1 MQNKGAVKFFAITL
15 VLVCLFQL
23 SFTLVTKFVEKD
35 ARDFAKGNPA
45 KEAAYLDSISG
56 EVVYNIGV
64 KKYTY
69 KECKERELNLGL
81 DLKGGMNVT
90 LEISL
95 PDLIRSM
102 SDYSTDSTFN
112 KAIAN
117 AKEMEKSSTKDFV
130 TLFAESFKKVDPNAR
145 LAAIFSTPELKD
157 KINFNSTDAQVLAVI
172 RKETSNAIDNSFN
185 ILRSRIDRFGV
196 VQPNIQKL
204 QNTGRILVE
213 LPGIKDPERVRKLL
227 QGSANLEFWETYE
240 NSDIY
245 KFLLD
250 ANNRISDMK
259 GAIALPDSLKGDSTK
274 HKGAKAAVAAKKGAA
289 GESALLQKI
298 QKDTSAKDSGK
309 GSKKTLAAGSRMDQY
324 PLFSVLRPN
333 VTRDNQLIP
342 GDIVGMAHYKD
353 TAKVNY
359 YLHLPQVAAL
369 FPKDLKFY
377 WSVKPP
383 RYDKSQ
389 SYYEL
394 HAIKITTRDGRAP
407 MDGSVVTDARKE
419 FGQTKSTAQVTM
431 AMNGE
436 GSRIWARLTKENI
449 GKCIAIVL
457 DGYVYSS
464 PRVQSEIKGGRSE
477 ITGDFTINE
486 AEDLA
491 NILKSGKMPAPAKIV
506 QEAVVGPSLGRESI
520 NAGMLSF
527 IIGFIGV
534 LLYMSLYYNGA
545 GHVADIALIANV
557 FYLFGVLASLGAVL
571 TLPGI
576 AGMVLTLAMAVDGNV
591 IIYERMR
598 EEWREGKGPRL
609 MVQEGFQHAYS
620 SIIDGH
626 VTTILTGVVLYIF
639 GSGPV
644 QGFATTLIVGL
655 LLSLFSSIF
664 IARLMF
670 EWLLDH
676 NKEITLGNKF
686 TINALSNVHI
696 NFIGIRKIMYVA
708 SGTLISIGIISLI
721 FRGLDPSVE
730 FTGGRTYVV
739 RFDRPVETANIRS
752 ALTNVF
758 KDAPEVKT
766 FGSDKQTKITT
777 KYMIDN
783 KSTKADS
790 IVDKTLYEGLKP
802 FFVNP
807 VTYQQF
813 SQHSDTKKVGELSS
827 TKVDPVISNDLI
839 WQSFMAVFFG
849 LLIIFIYIAIR
860 FKNWKYGLGGVISLF
875 HDTMVVITMFTL
887 FYGILP
893 FSLEIDQQFIA
904 ALLTIIG
911 YSIMDSVI
919 IFDRIREYTRLYPK
933 RDLETNINAAINST
947 LGRTINTSG
956 VTLVV
961 LIIIFIFGGEIL
973 RGFIF
978 ALLVGVAIGT
988 YSSVFN
994 ATPIAYDLIKAGE
1007 RKKARLAKAL
1017 GKKN

>member
-1 MQNKGAVKFFAITL
+1 
-15 VLVCLFQL
+15 
-23 SFTLVTKFVEKD
+23 
-35 ARDFAKGNPA
+35 
-45 KEAAYLDSISG
+45 
-56 EVVYNIGV
+56 
-64 KKYTY
+64 
-69 KECKERELNLGL
+69 
-81 DLKGGMNVT
+81 
-90 LEISL
+90 
-95 PDLIRSM
+95 
-102 SDYSTDSTFN
+102 
-112 KAIAN
+112 
-117 AKEMEKSSTKDFV
+117 
-130 TLFAESFKKVDPNAR
+130 
-145 LAAIFSTPELKD
+145 
-157 KINFNSTDAQVLAVI
+157 
-172 RKETSNAIDNSFN
+172 
-185 ILRSRIDRFGV
+185 
-196 VQPNIQKL
+196 
-204 QNTGRILVE
+204 
-213 LPGIKDPERVRKLL
+213 
-227 QGSANLEFWETYE
+227 
-240 NSDIY
+240 
-245 KFLLD
+245 
-250 ANNRISDMK
+250 
-259 GAIALPDSLKGDSTK
+259 
-274 HKGAKAAVAAKKGAA
+274 
-289 GESALLQKI
+289 
-298 QKDTSAKDSGK
+298 
-309 GSKKTLAAGSRMDQY
+309 
-324 PLFSVLRPN
+324 
-333 VTRDNQLIP
+333 
-342 GDIVGMAHYKD
+342 
-353 TAKVNY
+353 
-359 YLHLPQVAAL
+359 
-369 FPKDLKFY
+369 
-377 WSVKPP
+377 
-383 RYDKSQ
+383 
-389 SYYEL
+389 
-394 HAIKITTRDGRAP
+394 
-407 MDGSVVTDARKE
+407 
-419 FGQTKSTAQVTM
+419 
-431 AMNGE
+431 
-436 GSRIWARLTKENI
+436 
-449 GKCIAIVL
+449 
-457 DGYVYSS
+457 
-464 PRVQSEIKGGRSE
+464 
-477 ITGDFTINE
+477 
-486 AEDLA
+486 
-491 NILKSGKMPAPAKIV
+491 
-506 QEAVVGPSLGRESI
+506 
-520 NAGMLSF
+520 
-527 IIGFIGV
+527 
-534 LLYMSLYYNGA
+534 
-545 GHVADIALIANV
+545 
-557 FYLFGVLASLGAVL
+557 
-571 TLPGI
+571 
-576 AGMVLTLAMAVDGNV
+576 
-591 IIYERMR
+591 
-598 EEWREGKGPRL
+598 
-609 MVQEGFQHAYS
+609 
-620 SIIDGH
+620 DGH